1 MEANQINPLVIYG
14 LHPNEVISP
23 WALDAFKKGLIKQ
36 GVRPTF
42 YKPNWKTPKD
52 QNPQLSR
59 FIEGIDPNRIWLEN
73 LLNGEGGLPLN
84 LLLEA
89 LKISELAAG
98 RPVIT
103 LHRDQIHSLTGKA
116 LTELVQRER
125 TGTKTAFPEFHRGGK
140 VLAPPDSLT
149 GLYSYFEYNE
159 DLLRYLYPKLF
170 QKGNYGDKN
179 TRGEFQKGDYNPIV
193 ELFYET
199 QKKIKEELPDRYVPT
214 DNTIHRLDPG
224 LGLGRV
230 AVGRSTGIILPQSII
245 PDGSFESF
253 VIHRIINPSPFSTV
267 VEVPVMPLYE
277 TYGLMKVLGIHVG
290 EFLCK
295 VNAMRVDKN

>member
-14 LHPNEVISP
+14 LHPNEVIPPS
-23 WALDAFKKGLIKQ
+23 ALDAFKNELMKQ

-42 YKPNWKTPKD
+42 YQPWKTQKD

-73 LLNGEGGLPLN
+73 LLNGGGELPLN

-103 LHRDQIHSLTGKA
+103 LHRDQIHNLTGKA

-140 VLAPPDSLT
+140 VLAPADSVT

-159 DLLRYLYPKLF
+159 DVLRYLYPKLF

-199 QKKIKEELPDRYVPT
+199 QKKIKEELPDRYVPV
-214 DNTIHRLDPG
+214 DNTIHRLDT
-224 LGLGRV
+224 GLGRV
-230 AVGRSTGIILPQSII
+230 AVGRSTGIILPKSEI
-245 PDGSFESF
+245 PDSSFESS

-267 VEVPVMPLYE
+267 VEVPVMPHYE
-277 TYGLMKVLGIHVG
+277 TERLMEVLGYRVG
-290 EFLCK
+290 EFLCR
-295 VNAMRVDKN
+295 VNSMRVDKN